1 MDNPPPSIDT
11 PRSTKSLALFLIFSL
26 PFLFAALLCVEFL
39 SVPRFDEDRAPAF
52 PAAGFEGDPGRAGA
66 EHPDSAWTL
75 YCGLHAASGQHAKN
89 LSGKKPRKR
98 LSDCGFS
105 HDVPSSL
112 PCRNISG
119 PQQRRGMSVMLPGL
133 VLQPSARGFIF
144 FATPPPS
151 ICRNTHFSFCGM
163 AHSEPKT
170 LNA

>member
-11 PRSTKSLALFLIFSL
+11 PRSSRSLALFLISSL

-39 SVPRFDEDRAPAF
+39 SVPRFDEHAASAF
-52 PAAGFEGDPGRAGA
+52 PAGFKDENSGRAGA
-66 EHPDSAWTL
+66 EHPDSVWTL
-75 YCGLHAASGQHAKN
+75 YCGPHAASGRHTKN
-89 LSGKKPRKR
+89 LSGKKPRTR
-98 LSDCGFS
+98 LSDYRFS
-105 HDVPSSL
+105 HDVLSSM

-119 PQQRRGMSVMLPGL
+119 HPQRRGISAMLLGL